1 MFDPVTHP
9 NAPWSR
15 TFTANAPAKSIQK
28 TLLLCAGAK
37 RYQAVIED
45 LDNQQLRSLESEEI
59 TALVT
64 DLKAGTWYK
73 FSVTSVGDLNVTNTD
88 PNTSV
93 RRQTGKDINNN
104 FSRLCLRA
112 ACQCE

>member
-1 MFDPVTHP
+1 LF
-9 NAPWSR
+9 
-15 TFTANAPAKSIQK
+15 KSFCGKRSGKKHSK
-28 TLLLCAGAK
+28 TLLLCAGTK

-59 TALVT
+59 TALAT